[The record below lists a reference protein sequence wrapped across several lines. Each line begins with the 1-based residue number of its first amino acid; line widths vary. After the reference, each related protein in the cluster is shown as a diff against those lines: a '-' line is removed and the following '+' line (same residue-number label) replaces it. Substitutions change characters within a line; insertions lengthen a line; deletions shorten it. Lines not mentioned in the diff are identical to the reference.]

1 MSESGLPPP
10 ISQPSIPVIGVYRN
24 SSSVSNGSS
33 FNLGSFQQG
42 TTQSFVFSIK
52 NDGGDNLVF
61 PQNGIISYGQTS
73 ISSNPTSG
81 QSLVIAPAESVSV
94 TVQINT
100 STAGSYGNQLIVLSS
115 NSYINS
121 SFSIYL
127 SFTITALPSPPPP
140 PPPSSSPPPPA
151 PPAATPPTLSVSRI
165 GSQIIPNNTTLSLA
179 SIAKDSSISVVLEFK
194 NNGSS
199 NLSITNVSVSGD
211 ATYDSSVFQST
222 KNLSY
227 LSSAY
232 LTLTLDATSLGNK
245 RITVIISS
253 NDTANNPYRISLTYV
268 VAPQANVQITENNIS
283 VADGS
288 VIPLGLVNKGTNPTK
303 TYTLRN
309 SGVSRNV
316 TINSIS
322 ASGDIV
328 LSNNSSMPFTLRP
341 NSANFLIFTISF
353 PSDTVGQKS
362 GTLSIDWS

>member
-100 STAGSYGNQLIVLSS
+100 STAGSYSNQLIVLSS

-222 KNLSY
+222 KNLS
-227 LSSAY
+227 
-232 LTLTLDATSLGNK
+232 TLTLLFL
-245 RITVIISS
+245 RCLLLEVIYVFGVKVFELSQQKPLLRV
-253 NDTANNPYRISLTYV
+253 TYRMY
-268 VAPQANVQITENNIS
+268 
-283 VADGS
+283 
-288 VIPLGLVNKGTNPTK
+288 
-303 TYTLRN
+303 
-309 SGVSRNV
+309 
-316 TINSIS
+316 
-322 ASGDIV
+322 
-328 LSNNSSMPFTLRP
+328 
-341 NSANFLIFTISF
+341 
-353 PSDTVGQKS
+353 
-362 GTLSIDWS
+362 GTL